1 MRKLAAFWL
10 KFLVF
15 LCLLAIAVNATGTLL
30 SGGDDVTQSAS
41 SLKHL
46 PAESV
51 DVLWLGTSHMNYNI
65 IPQYL
70 YDLCG
75 VTSAMATGNSVDLD
89 ASYWMLR
96 QALLT
101 QSPQVIVLDVYPAA
115 APYCYFYVQNV
126 LALEYRDGMSEG
138 SNPYNTATGVARWLP
153 VGSPFKPGAIAEAY
167 TRSGAGGE
175 AYFELTRM
183 HSRYG
188 ELARDNFEYLRG
200 DTRSIRNFGYLY
212 GDQSMEGQE
221 YAVQAYTQEAALQA
235 NEVGT
240 YWEFTDEQLQAAE
253 LLDASVTAIRRS
265 VEYASDKGIEIV
277 LCAAP

>member
-1 MRKLAAFWL
+1 MRKLAAFWRNSSCFCACWQL
-10 KFLVF
+10 RS
-15 LCLLAIAVNATGTLL
+15 TQPGTLL

-101 QSPQVIVLDVYPAA
+101 QSPRVIVLDVYPAA

-138 SNPYNTATGVARWLP
+138 SNPYNTATGVARWLRWEAP
-153 VGSPFKPGAIAEAY
+153 LSPGP
-167 TRSGAGGE
+167 
-175 AYFELTRM
+175 
-183 HSRYG
+183 
-188 ELARDNFEYLRG
+188 
-200 DTRSIRNFGYLY
+200 
-212 GDQSMEGQE
+212 
-221 YAVQAYTQEAALQA
+221 
-235 NEVGT
+235 
-240 YWEFTDEQLQAAE
+240 
-253 LLDASVTAIRRS
+253 
-265 VEYASDKGIEIV
+265 
-277 LCAAP
+277 